1 MNSFEQKIVNALKVA
16 GVLSEDEAEDVQI
29 KLKNI
34 EDSLEGVLVEG
45 SRLSPEDI
53 LAVKEKVGNL
63 PAYTVKDLGSI
74 SPDLLGNIPEGAA
87 QQYKIV
93 PLEKNGRVLK
103 VGMVNPEDY
112 RARDAI
118 RFIAIGSDVDPEL
131 FVISNDTLQKI
142 LGKYRTFRTQ
152 IKEALVELEKEL
164 KDERRPIS
172 STRLPEEIVKEAP
185 ITKMVAVI
193 LKHAVEG
200 RASDIHIEPTET
212 RSRVRFRVHGKLYTS
227 LFLPSSIHSSVVSRI
242 KVLSDLRLD
251 ETRIPQDGRFSTEV
265 SSRVIDFRVSTFPTR
280 LGEKL
285 VMRVLD
291 PAIAIQNLSELG
303 LVGRNLLIF
312 KEALARP
319 FGMILISGP
328 TGSGKSTTLYA
339 ALSSVD
345 REGLNVVSLEDPIE
359 YHIEGI
365 SQSQIHH
372 EIGYTF
378 SSGLRHILR
387 QDPDMI
393 MVGEVR
399 DVETAELVTH
409 AALTGHIVFTT
420 IHTNNAVGVMP
431 RLIDMEVP
439 AFLIPSAV
447 ALAVAQRLVRRLCPY
462 CKVPIDSPPQFNQI
476 ISNEIRAMPEHARS
490 SFGLKVQDKY
500 ELWNSPGCDKCSR
513 KGTIGRIGIF
523 EVLVMTREL
532 KKVIYAEGH
541 EPEIEQ
547 EAKRQG
553 MITLMQDGAIKALQG
568 VVSLEEVLRVVEA
581 SY

>member
-1 MNSFEQKIVNALKVA
+1 MNSFEQKVVRALQAA
-16 GVLSEDEAEDVQI
+16 GKLNDTEAEDLQI

-34 EDSLEGVLVEG
+34 DGSLEGILQE
-45 SRLSPEDI
+45 SKKISAEDI

-63 PAYTVKDLGSI
+63 PSYTVKDLSAI
-74 SPDLLGNIPEGAA
+74 SPDLLGNIPEEAA

-93 PLEKNGRVLK
+93 PLEKIGRALK
-103 VGMVNPEDY
+103 VGMINPEDY

-118 RFIAIGSDVDPEL
+118 RFIAIGSDVEPEIY
-131 FVISNDTLQKI
+131 VITNDTFQKI

-152 IKEALVELEKEL
+152 IKEALLELEREL
-164 KDERRPIS
+164 KEEKRPLAA
-172 STRLPEEIVKEAP
+172 TRMPEEIVKEAP

-200 RASDIHIEPTET
+200 KASDIHIEATET

-227 LFLPSSIHSSVVSRI
+227 LFLPLNIHSSIVSRI
-242 KVLSDLRLD
+242 KILSNMRLD

-265 SSRVIDFRVSTFPTR
+265 SGRVIDFRVSTFPTR
-280 LGEKL
+280 LAEKL

-291 PAIAIQNLSELG
+291 PSIAIQNLSELG
-303 LVGRNLLIF
+303 LVGKNLMIF
-312 KEALARP
+312 EEALGRP

-345 REGLNVVSLEDPIE
+345 REALNVVSLEDPIE

-365 SQSQIHH
+365 SQSQVHH

-378 SSGLRHILR
+378 SSGLRHVLR

-399 DVETAELVTH
+399 DAETAELVVH

-431 RLIDMEVP
+431 RLIDMGVP
-439 AFLIPSAV
+439 SFLIPSAV
-447 ALAVAQRLVRRLCPY
+447 ALTVAQRLVRRLCPY
-462 CKVPIDSPPQFNQI
+462 CKTKIDAPPKLNQLVA
-476 ISNEIRAMPEHARS
+476 RAIQEMPEHARS
-490 SFGLKVQDKY
+490 AFGLRVQDKY
-500 ELWNSPGCDKCSR
+500 VLWNSPGCDKCSR
-513 KGTIGRIGIF
+513 KGTVGRIGIF
-523 EVLVMTREL
+523 EALVMTKEM
-532 KKVIYAEGH
+532 KKIVYAEGR
-541 EPEIEQ
+541 EPEIEA

-553 MITLMQDGAIKALQG
+553 MVTLLQDGVIKALQG
-568 VVSLEEVLRVVEA
+568 VVALEEVLRVVEEA
-581 SY
+581 